1 MGRVILVVVMT
12 VALSG
17 CFYQTVNQYDIERA
31 AKICGSIE
39 NIVDITSR
47 MDGLESVI
55 CRSGEKHHLKGY

>member
-1 MGRVILVVVMT
+1 MGRLILVVAMT

-31 AKICGSIE
+31 VKICGSIE

-55 CRSGEKHHLKGY
+55 CHNGEKHNMKGY

>member
-1 MGRVILVVVMT
+1 MGRVILAVVMT

-55 CRSGEKHHLKGY
+55 CHNGEKYHLKGY